1 MMLTPKTFARVRTC
15 VLDLRQN
22 GIDLN
27 AADDR
32 MIREVVHEYLDYF
45 QLMLGADP
53 NVRQVYCLVK
63 RETYMHPAGQ

>member
-1 MMLTPKTFARVRTC
+1 MMLTPQTFARVRTC

-32 MIREVVHEYLDYF
+32 IIREVVREYLDYF

-53 NVRQVYCLVK
+53 NVRQVYCLIK
-63 RETYMHPAGQ
+63 RETYLRPATS